1 MVINRRRTTTGGI
14 VVRLVTLME
23 ELETHTLHI
32 TSFNYQYEQTSS
44 EQSILFFNQNLYG
57 LIDW

>member
-23 ELETHTLHI
+23 EPETHTLHI